1 MPFLNKPVTWISLVL
16 AILMHSSVQAA
27 MVTTPD
33 IVLDSERSRV
43 IQMLDREEVR
53 EQLKEMG
60 VDHAAAERRVNQM
73 TAEELAELN
82 GQIDA
87 LPAGAASTTELL
99 LIIIIIIILI

>member
-1 MPFLNKPVTWISLVL
+1 MPLLNKPLTWISLAL
-16 AILMHSSVQAA
+16 AILMYSSVQAA
-27 MVTTPD
+27 MVGTPD

-60 VDHAAAERRVNQM
+60 VDHASAQQRVNQM
-73 TAEELAELN
+73 TAKELAELN
-82 GQIDA
+82 GQIDK

-99 LIIIIIIILI
+99 LIIIIIILLI